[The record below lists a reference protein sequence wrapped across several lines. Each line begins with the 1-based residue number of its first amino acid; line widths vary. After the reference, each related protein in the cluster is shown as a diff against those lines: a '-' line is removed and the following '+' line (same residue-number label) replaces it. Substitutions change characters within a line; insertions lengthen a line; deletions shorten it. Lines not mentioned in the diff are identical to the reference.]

1 MLHIILNYPLMIV
14 LKIVSLMDTFTNF
27 YSSMLLKKQ
36 PKTLICF
43 GLFYNYACDGV
54 LVSEVCSAMSY
65 LNSLPS

>member
-1 MLHIILNYPLMIV
+1 M
-14 LKIVSLMDTFTNF
+14 MDTFTNF
-27 YSSMLLKKQ
+27 YSSMILKKQ